1 MSDIPT
7 TMNALQ
13 LSAYEGLD
21 ALELVKKE
29 VPTPREGQVL
39 VRVEAAAVNPSD
51 LMFMRNLYGF
61 TKPLPTVPGFE
72 ASGVVVAG
80 EGAYAKWLIGKRVA
94 CGVQQK
100 GDGTWAQYVLV
111 NTMMCLPLLKRVTLE
126 QGAMLLVNPFTAW
139 GLVERARQGEH
150 RAVVQSAAA
159 SALGRMIL
167 QLSKRFKLP
176 MIHVVRREE
185 QVELLRGLG
194 AEHVLNSSDANFDG
208 ELKEVCHALG
218 ATFAFDAVAGDMPQR
233 LLYAMPRG
241 SKVLV
246 YGALSEEPVRMDP
259 RGLIFEDQRVEGFWL
274 SDYLEN
280 LALPNFL
287 LRTVRVQR
295 ALATDLRAD
304 IRGRYTLENAV
315 EGIRDYEQRMTD
327 GKILI
332 TPNGAVGS

>member
-13 LSAYEGLD
+13 LSTYEGLD
-21 ALELVKKE
+21 ALEVVQKE
-29 VPTPREGQVL
+29 VPAPREGQVL

-51 LMFMRNLYGF
+51 LMFIRNLYGF
-61 TKPLPTVPGFE
+61 KKPLPTVPGFE
-72 ASGVVVAG
+72 ASGVIVAG
-80 EGAYAKWLIGKRVA
+80 EGAYARWLIGKRVA
-94 CGVQQK
+94 CGVQQE

-111 NTMMCLPLLKRVTLE
+111 DAVMCLPLLKRVSLE

-139 GLVERARQGEH
+139 GLVERARQGGH

-159 SALGRMIL
+159 SALGRMVL
-167 QLSKRFKLP
+167 KLGQRFKLP
-176 MIHVVRREE
+176 MVHVVRRDE

-194 AEHVLNSSDANFDG
+194 AEHVLNSSLSNFDKD
-208 ELKEVCHALG
+208 LKEVCHRLD

-233 LLYAMPRG
+233 LLYAMPRS

-246 YGALSEEPVRMDP
+246 YGALSEEPIRLDP

-295 ALATDLRAD
+295 ALGTDLRAD
-304 IRGRYTLENAV
+304 IRGRYALENAV
-315 EGIRDYEQRMTD
+315 EGIRAYEQNMTE
-327 GKILI
+327 GKILL